1 MRRNLKKILNLL
13 PDSIVLSFTKQLLIY
28 LKIRGVINDWVI
40 NPPVTDEY
48 EHSELIIRL
57 ICCHIDGD
65 EQWSEKWNW
74 YVYDGMYRMLEQ
86 GLTYDSASSLQTAQ
100 KWIDD
105 FMGYED
111 EDEDA
116 LIR

>member
-28 LKIRGVINDWVI
+28 LKIRGAINDWVI

-48 EHSELIIRL
+48 EHSGLIIRL

-65 EQWSEKWNW
+65 ERWSERWNW

-111 EDEDA
+111 EDEG
-116 LIR
+116 LSIN